1 MDIDKDTQEMIFEY
15 MDIGRT
21 HFKTDCRLKFTRSYP
36 LIADFNRKYQDLFFS
51 WMEMIAEV
59 GIEDAT
65 CNEEYEL
72 FMVREV
78 NLMSAYKRI
87 IPKIT
92 ITFYSNVECRYIFEG
107 CNKIHEYKFYT
118 HNKMWV

>member
-51 WMEMIAEV
+51 WVEMIAEV
-59 GIEDAT
+59 GIENAT
-65 CNEEYEL
+65 CDEE
-72 FMVREV
+72 
-78 NLMSAYKRI
+78 
-87 IPKIT
+87 
-92 ITFYSNVECRYIFEG
+92 
-107 CNKIHEYKFYT
+107 
-118 HNKMWV
+118 